1 MNDTKQQRSK
11 PSPKRLT
18 VLELIDISPNLRRVV
33 LGGDDIAKFPEGCAG
48 DYVKL
53 MFTAEGSSDL
63 SQLPAGAKPAMRTY
77 TISEFDSKQQH
88 LSIDMVLH
96 HQRNMTSDMKSET
109 GLAAHWAANV
119 AVGSEIMVGGPGQSA
134 GIDKQVAQGVF
145 VADMTALPALKQL
158 VAKGHITEQAQL
170 LIEVNSEQDKQA
182 LELPE
187 GISVQWVLRESETSL
202 SDALFKLVW
211 PEQEFVVWCACE
223 FGNMRRIRALAA
235 AQAGF
240 QQRASYFSSYWKIG
254 VSEEGHK
261 LAKRQDAEQQSQQA
275 GKTA

>member
-63 SQLPAGAKPAMRTY
+63 SELPAGAKPAMRTY
-77 TISEFDSKQQH
+77 TISEFDSQQQR

-96 HQRNMTSDMKSET
+96 HHGDMKSET
-109 GLAAHWAANV
+109 GLAARWATSV

-158 VAKGHITEQAQL
+158 VAKGQVTEQAQL
-170 LIEVNSEQDKQA
+170 LIEVNSEQDKQV
-182 LELPE
+182 LKLPQ

-202 SDALFKLVW
+202 SDALSKLAW

-223 FGNMRRIRALAA
+223 FGNMRRIRAQAA

-254 VSEEGHK
+254 VSEDGHK